1 MRALSGVSGS
11 AMLKTAVL
19 FAASAIVL
27 AMFAPQLMATMAVSP
42 APVAAPMRAPGATPT
57 AVVERATVAPATRE
71 HEIALRA
78 DAYGQYSTDV
88 RVNGQSV
95 PMMIDT
101 GATLVVVS
109 ANVAD
114 RLGIVPPF
122 NAQRVQVR
130 TANGV
135 ATATRVK
142 LNSVEIGSVYVP
154 NVEALIAD
162 RSAGEVNLVGESLL
176 ARLGGVEQRSGYLY
190 LRQ

>member
-1 MRALSGVSGS
+1 MF
-11 AMLKTAVL
+11 KTAVM
-19 FAASAIVL
+19 FAASAGVI
-27 AMFAPQLMATMAVSP
+27 AMFAPSLLATMTASQ
-42 APVAAPMRAPGATPT
+42 APVAAPVRAAGAGAQAAPS
-57 AVVERATVAPATRE
+57 VVERAATRPVTRE

-95 PMMIDT
+95 PMLIDT
-101 GATLVVVS
+101 GASLVVVS
-109 ANVAD
+109 ADVAD
-114 RLGIVPPF
+114 RLGIVPPP

-135 ATATRVK
+135 AAATRVK
-142 LNSVEIGSVYVP
+142 LNSIEIGPVYVP
-154 NVEALIAD
+154 DVQALIAD

-176 ARLGGVEQRSGYLY
+176 ARLNGVEQRSGYLY